1 MIEIKSNI
9 LIRFTAGIILIAAL
23 AGCQSWHTS
32 SGIPGMGASKVERQI
47 IKQAKTDPFPSP
59 DQVGIEATQ

>member
-1 MIEIKSNI
+1 
-9 LIRFTAGIILIAAL
+9 
-23 AGCQSWHTS
+23 
-32 SGIPGMGASKVERQI
+32 MGASKVERQI